1 MRTRT
6 VYSRT
11 LIMKKILS
19 ALMLAAGMSLSATAA
34 TTLLDSSIVGYSD
47 FTSRLADFG
56 TRKDSVAITTDG
68 GIWCCPARPLASPF
82 PGEAR
87 ATT

>member
-47 FTSRLADFG
+47 FTSRLAGFRHPEGFRCHHDRWRQSG
-56 TRKDSVAITTDG
+56 VVRHD
-68 GIWCCPARPLASPF
+68 L
-82 PGEAR
+82 
-87 ATT
+87 

>member
-47 FTSRLADFG
+47 FASRLADFG

-68 GIWCCPARPLASPF
+68 GNLVLSGTTLASPF

>member
-68 GIWCCPARPLASPF
+68 GNLVLSGTTFSQPVS
-82 PGEAR
+82 GEAR

>member
-1 MRTRT
+1 MRMRT
-6 VYSRT
+6 VHPRT
-11 LIMKKILS
+11 LIMKKILY

-47 FTSRLADFG
+47 FASRLADFG
-56 TRKDSVAITTDG
+56 TQKDSVAITTDG
-68 GIWCCPARPLASPF
+68 GNLVLSGTTFSQPVS
-82 PGEAR
+82 GETR

>member
-34 TTLLDSSIVGYSD
+34 TTLLVETLRAGYQNINN
-47 FTSRLADFG
+47 TL
-56 TRKDSVAITTDG
+56 
-68 GIWCCPARPLASPF
+68 
-82 PGEAR
+82 R
-87 ATT
+87 AA